1 VVTIR
6 TPEKFSG
13 VLFYIFAFMDIFTVL
28 ILAIGLS
35 MDSFAVSISCGL
47 AEQKVSFQ
55 HAVKIALAFATFQGV
70 LPVLGWFMGTG
81 IKSYVEGVDHWIA
94 FILLAYLGGKM
105 IYEGI
110 TMPADKK
117 ESDIYSFRHIMIL
130 SIATSIDALV
140 VGFSYA
146 LAETEKIFGGAV
158 IIGGVTFFFSMLG
171 IRIGKDVGG
180 RFGSKVEIL
189 GGLILIGI
197 GTKILLE
204 HLQ

>member
-1 VVTIR
+1 
-6 TPEKFSG
+6 
-13 VLFYIFAFMDIFTVL
+13 MDLITLL

-47 AEQKVSFQ
+47 AEQRVSFK
-55 HAVKIALAFATFQGV
+55 HAVKIALAFATFQAF
-70 LPVLGWFMGTG
+70 LPVIGWFVGTG
-81 IKSYVEGVDHWIA
+81 IKGYVEGVDHWIA
-94 FILLAYLGGKM
+94 FGLLAYLGGKM
-105 IYEGI
+105 IFEGI

-117 ESDIYSFRHIMIL
+117 ESNIYSFRHIMTL

-140 VGFSYA
+140 VGFSFA
-146 LAETEKIFGGAV
+146 MAETGKIFGGAV

-171 IRIGKDVGG
+171 IRIGKNFGG
-180 RFGSKVEIL
+180 RFGSRVEIL

-204 HLQ
+204 HLILINA